1 MGLTFAPI
9 STMALAS
16 AEENFRGVASGATN
30 TIRELGVAVGVAVLA
45 SVFSSNGGYSSR
57 ESFVDGIV
65 PGVMVGAAIIA
76 AGAVIAVFLPGRKAT
91 R

>member
-1 MGLTFAPI
+1 
-9 STMALAS
+9 MALAS

-45 SVFSSNGGYSSR
+45 SVFSSNGGYASR

-65 PGVMVGAAIIA
+65 PAVMVGAAIIA
-76 AGAVIAVFLPGRKAT
+76 AGAVIASFLPGRKAT